1 MGSSLARTLASRS
14 RRYFMR
20 VVVFIAI
27 LVTVAV
33 IAAGIPKTDAVDTAP
48 AKKIVAA
55 TVNITDKAANVVI
68 EVTGHAAFDRVLDMA
83 SSLGI
88 SVPFS
93 SEETGILTLSASGID
108 GTALREIAAIP
119 GVVSLSSE
127 HKVRALFTPNDPEI
141 ALHQWNLDP
150 IDAYEAWDITR
161 GTHDVVVAVLDTGI
175 DWTHPDLAA
184 NIWNDSSGYHGYN
197 FISNNHQP
205 MDDNVNSYNE
215 VGGWDPNTYTYH
227 GTHVAGVVG
236 AVINNGLGIAGMAQV
251 RLMAVKVM
259 NDSGEGTD
267 ATVASGIKWAVDN
280 GANVVTM
287 SLGVDGPST
296 TLQNQIDYASQHG
309 VVTVAASGNSGS
321 SMVSYPAAY
330 PSVIAVGAIDST
342 LRRATFSNFGSGLD
356 IMAPG
361 VQIYSTRG
369 GGGYQALSGTSTAA
383 PHVAGVAAL
392 MLSVNP
398 ALTPTVIGS
407 VINATATDI
416 SRVGYDT
423 ATGWGVVDAFRAV
436 EQIAGPTVTITDYP
450 SYAPLNST
458 VSISWLVSGGNPG
471 NIQRTYLSWGE
482 SATSMTQTSSDS
494 TGNTWA
500 RFTFDGVQ
508 SPDHNATLY
517 IQAVAYVDGSVYQSE
532 ILQLPVHKAPADGLL
547 TQFLKDVQDFIFN
560 RLGVYNFLLLLAILI
575 AIPAI
580 AIAARPRRRPAQ
592 ARIASPS
599 PQLHH
604 YQALQPTQYLPPP
617 PPPPPR
623 FEAYVD
629 LIGHEVMP
637 SVMKIVEGTKVV
649 WVNRQWAPPP
659 GVAIRSGRLDQAGEH
674 PDGMFQSGLLIA
686 PGDYWSATFHK
697 AGTYEYYLTGVWKTA
712 KVIVEPHKPA
722 GTYAPTSS

>member
-1 MGSSLARTLASRS
+1 MRALVSKS

-20 VVVFIAI
+20 MIVFISI
-27 LVTVAV
+27 LVAIAV
-33 IAAGIPKTDAVDTAP
+33 MAAGIPKTDAVDAAP
-48 AKKIVAA
+48 AKKAA
-55 TVNITDKAANVVI
+55 AAAMNITDGAANVVI
-68 EVTGHAAFDRVLDMA
+68 EVTGQDAFQRVHDLA

-88 SVPFS
+88 AVPYS
-93 SEETGILTLSASGID
+93 SEETGILTLSADGID
-108 GTALREIAAIP
+108 ERVLREVAAIP

-127 HKVRALFTPNDPEI
+127 HKVRTLFTPNDPY
-141 ALHQWNLDP
+141 ASLQQWNLDP
-150 IDAYEAWDITR
+150 INAYAAWDISR

-205 MDDNVNSYNE
+205 MDDNINSYNDA
-215 VGGWDPNTYTYH
+215 GGWASNTYTYH
-227 GTHVAGVVG
+227 GTHVAGVIG
-236 AVINNGLGIAGMAQV
+236 AVINNNIGIAGIAQV

-267 ATVASGIKWAVDN
+267 ATVASGIRWAVDN
-280 GANVVTM
+280 GANIVTM
-287 SLGVDGPST
+287 SLGVDGPSA
-296 TLQNQIDYASQHG
+296 TLENQIAYASQNR
-309 VVTVAASGNSGS
+309 VVTIAASGNSGS
-321 SMVSYPAAY
+321 SVVSYPAAY
-330 PSVIAVGAIDST
+330 PSVIAVGAIDSA

-361 VQIYSTRG
+361 VQIYSTQG

-383 PHVAGVAAL
+383 PHIAGVAAL

-398 ALTPTVIGS
+398 ALTPTEIGS

-423 ATGWGVVDAFRAV
+423 TTGWGIVDAFRAV
-436 EQIAGPTVTITDYP
+436 EQIAGPTVTITDHP
-450 SYAPLNST
+450 SFASLNST

-471 NIQRTYLSWGE
+471 NIQRTYVRWGE

-500 RFTFDGVQ
+500 RFTYDSVQ

-517 IQAVAYVDGSVYQSE
+517 IQAVAYVDGALYESE
-532 ILQLPVHKAPADGLL
+532 ILQLPVHKAPSSGLL
-547 TQFLKDVQDFIFN
+547 VQFLKDVQDFIFN
-560 RLGVYNFLLLLAILI
+560 TLGIYNFFLVLAILI

-580 AIAARPRRRPAQ
+580 AIAARPKRRPLQ
-592 ARIASPS
+592 VRVASPS

-604 YQALQPTQYLPPP
+604 YQALQPIQYLPPP

-623 FEAYVD
+623 FEAYID
-629 LIGHEVMP
+629 LLGHEVMP
-637 SVMKIVEGTKVV
+637 SVMQVVEGTKVV

-659 GVAIRSGRLDQAGEH
+659 GIAIRSGRLDQAGEH

-697 AGTYEYYLTGVWKTA
+697 VGTYEYYLTGIWKTA
-712 KVIVEPHKPA
+712 KVIVEPHRPA
-722 GTYAPTSS
+722 GTHGPNAS

>member
-1 MGSSLARTLASRS
+1 MRTLVSRS

-20 VVVFIAI
+20 IIVFISI
-27 LVTVAV
+27 LVTIAV
-33 IAAGIPKTDAVDTAP
+33 MAAGIPKTDAVDAAP
-48 AKKIVAA
+48 AKKAVTAA
-55 TVNITDKAANVVI
+55 MNITDGAANVVI
-68 EVTGHAAFDRVLDMA
+68 EVTGRDAFQRVHDLA

-88 SVPFS
+88 AVPFS
-93 SEETGILTLSASGID
+93 SEETGILTLSADGID
-108 GTALREIAAIP
+108 ERVLREVAAIP

-127 HKVRALFTPNDPEI
+127 HKVRALFTPNDPE
-141 ALHQWNLDP
+141 ASLHQWNLDP
-150 IDAYEAWDITR
+150 INAYEAWDISR

-184 NIWNDSSGYHGYN
+184 NMWNDSSGYHGYN

-205 MDDNVNSYNE
+205 MDDNINSYDE
-215 VGGWDPNTYTYH
+215 VGGWDSNTYTYH

-236 AVINNGLGIAGMAQV
+236 AVINNNIGVAGMAQV

-267 ATVASGIKWAVDN
+267 ATVASGIRWAVDN
-280 GANVVTM
+280 GADIVTM

-296 TLQNQIDYASQHG
+296 TLQNQIAYASQNG
-309 VVTVAASGNSGS
+309 VVTIAASGNSGAS
-321 SMVSYPAAY
+321 IVSYPAAY
-330 PSVIAVGAIDST
+330 PSVIAVGAIDSA

-361 VQIYSTRG
+361 VQIYSTQG
-369 GGGYQALSGTSTAA
+369 GGGYQSLSGTSTAA

-398 ALTPTVIGS
+398 ALTPTEIGG

-423 ATGWGVVDAFRAV
+423 ATGWGIVDAFRAV
-436 EQIAGPTVTITDYP
+436 EQIAGPTVTITNYP
-450 SYAPLNST
+450 SFAPLNST

-471 NIQRTYLSWGE
+471 NIQRTYIRWGE

-500 RFTFDGVQ
+500 RFTYDGVQ

-517 IQAVAYVDGSVYQSE
+517 IQAVAYVDGALYESE
-532 ILQLPVHKAPADGLL
+532 ILQLPVHKAPSSGLL
-547 TQFLKDVQDFIFN
+547 VQFLKDVQDFIFN
-560 RLGVYNFLLLLAILI
+560 TLGIYNFFLVLAILI

-580 AIAARPRRRPAQ
+580 AIAARPKRRPLQ
-592 ARIASPS
+592 MRVASPS

-623 FEAYVD
+623 FEAYID
-629 LIGHEVMP
+629 LLGHEVMP
-637 SVMKIVEGTKVV
+637 SVMQVVEGTKVV

-659 GVAIRSGRLDQAGEH
+659 GIAIRSGRLDQAGEH

-697 AGTYEYYLTGVWKTA
+697 VGTYEYYLTGIWKTA
-712 KVIVEPHKPA
+712 KVIVEPHRPA
-722 GTYAPTSS
+722 GTHGPNAS

>member
-1 MGSSLARTLASRS
+1 MQTLVSES
-14 RRYFMR
+14 RRYLMR
-20 VVVFIAI
+20 IIVFISI
-27 LVTVAV
+27 LVT
-33 IAAGIPKTDAVDTAP
+33 IAIMVAGIPKTDAADVAP
-48 AKKIVAA
+48 AKKAVTA
-55 TVNITDKAANVVI
+55 TMNITDAGANVVI
-68 EVTGHAAFDRVLDMA
+68 EVAGQDAFQRVNDLA

-88 SVPFS
+88 AVPFS
-93 SEETGILTLSASGID
+93 SIETGILTLSADGINE
-108 GTALREIAAIP
+108 GVLREIAAIP

-127 HKVRALFTPNDPEI
+127 HKVRALFTPDDPYVS
-141 ALHQWNLDP
+141 LYQWNLGA
-150 IDAYEAWDITR
+150 INAYTAWDISR

-205 MDDNVNSYNE
+205 MDDNTNSYND
-215 VGGWDPNTYTYH
+215 VGGWDSNTYTYH
-227 GTHVAGVVG
+227 GTHVAGVIG
-236 AVINNGLGIAGMAQV
+236 AVISNNLGIAGLAQV

-267 ATVASGIKWAVDN
+267 ATVASGIRWAVDN
-280 GANVVTM
+280 HANIVTM

-296 TLQNQIDYASQHG
+296 TLQDQIEYASQNG
-309 VVTVAASGNSGS
+309 VVTIAASGNSGS

-361 VQIYSTRG
+361 VQIYSTQG

-383 PHVAGVAAL
+383 PHVAGVVAL

-398 ALTPTVIGS
+398 ALTPVEIGS
-407 VINATATDI
+407 VINATASDI

-423 ATGWGVVDAFRAV
+423 ATGWGIVDAFRAV
-436 EQIAGPTVTITDYP
+436 EQISGPTVTITANP
-450 SYAPLNST
+450 SFAPLNST
-458 VSISWLVSGGNPG
+458 VSISWLVSGGSPG
-471 NIQRTYLSWGE
+471 NIQRTYVRWGE
-482 SATSMTQTSSDS
+482 SATSMTQISPDF

-500 RFTFDGVQ
+500 RFTYDSVQ

-517 IQAVAYVDGSVYQSE
+517 IQAVAYVDGALYESE
-532 ILQLPVHKAPADGLL
+532 ILQLPVHNAPSNGLL
-547 TQFLKDVQDFIFN
+547 AQFLKDVQDFIFN
-560 RLGVYNFLLLLAILI
+560 RLGIYNFLLVLAILI

-580 AIAARPRRRPAQ
+580 AIAARPRRRPV
-592 ARIASPS
+592 RMSVASPS

-629 LIGHEVMP
+629 LLGHEVMP
-637 SVMKIVEGTKVV
+637 SVMKVVEGTKVV

-659 GVAIRSGRLDQAGEH
+659 GIAIRSGRFDQAGEH

-697 AGTYEYYLTGVWKTA
+697 AGTYEYYLTGIWKTA
-712 KVIVEPHKPA
+712 KVIVEPHRPV
-722 GTYAPTSS
+722 GTYGPTAA

>member
-1 MGSSLARTLASRS
+1 MGPSLMPTLVSKS

-20 VVVFIAI
+20 ITIFISI
-27 LVTVAV
+27 LVTIAV
-33 IAAGIPKTDAVDTAP
+33 IAAGIPKTDAVDAVP
-48 AKKIVAA
+48 AKKAVTAA
-55 TVNITDKAANVVI
+55 MSITDGAANVVI
-68 EVTGHAAFDRVLDMA
+68 EVTGRDAFQRVHDLA

-88 SVPFS
+88 AVPFS
-93 SEETGILTLSASGID
+93 SEETGILTLSADGID
-108 GTALREIAAIP
+108 ESVLREVAAIP

-127 HKVRALFTPNDPEI
+127 HKVRALFTPNDPEVS
-141 ALHQWNLDP
+141 LRQWNLDP
-150 IDAYEAWDITR
+150 INAYEAWDISR

-184 NIWNDSSGYHGYN
+184 NMWNDSSGYHGYN
-197 FISNNHQP
+197 FISNNHVP
-205 MDDNVNSYNE
+205 MDDNINSYNA
-215 VGGWDPNTYTYH
+215 VGEWDSNTYTYH

-236 AVINNGLGIAGMAQV
+236 AVINNNIGVAGIAQV

-267 ATVASGIKWAVDN
+267 ATVASGIRWAVDN
-280 GANVVTM
+280 GANIVTM

-296 TLQNQIDYASQHG
+296 TLQNQIAYASQNG
-309 VVTVAASGNSGS
+309 VVTVAASGNGGA

-330 PSVIAVGAIDST
+330 PSVIAVGSIDSA
-342 LRRATFSNFGSGLD
+342 LRRATFSNFGTGLD

-361 VQIYSTRG
+361 VQIYSTQG
-369 GGGYQALSGTSTAA
+369 GGGYQYLSGTSTAA
-383 PHVAGVAAL
+383 PHIAGVVAL

-398 ALTPTVIGS
+398 ALTPTEVGS

-423 ATGWGVVDAFRAV
+423 ATGWGIVDAFRAV

-450 SYAPLNST
+450 SFAPLNST
-458 VSISWLVSGGNPG
+458 VSISWLVSGGTPG
-471 NIQRTYLSWGE
+471 NIQRTYIRWGE

-500 RFTFDGVQ
+500 RFTYDSVQ

-517 IQAVAYVDGSVYQSE
+517 IQAVAYVDGALYESD
-532 ILQLPVHKAPADGLL
+532 ILQLPVHSAPSDGLL
-547 TQFLKDVQDFIFN
+547 AQFMKDVQDFIFN
-560 RLGVYNFLLLLAILI
+560 RLGVYNFLLVLAIFI

-580 AIAARPRRRPAQ
+580 AIAARPRRRPLQ
-592 ARIASPS
+592 MRVASPS

-623 FEAYVD
+623 FEAYID
-629 LIGHEVMP
+629 LLGHEVMP
-637 SVMKIVEGTKVV
+637 SVMNVVEGTKVV

-697 AGTYEYYLTGVWKTA
+697 AGTYEYYLTGIWKTA
-712 KVIVEPHKPA
+712 KVIVEPHRPA
-722 GTYAPTSS
+722 GTYAPTAS

>member
-1 MGSSLARTLASRS
+1 MRQSFAQTLVSRS

-20 VVVFIAI
+20 ITVFISI
-27 LVTVAV
+27 LVTIAV
-33 IAAGIPKTDAVDTAP
+33 MAAGVPKTDAVDATP
-48 AKKIVAA
+48 AKKAVSAA
-55 TVNITDKAANVVI
+55 MNITDGAANVVI
-68 EVTGHAAFDRVLDMA
+68 EVTGRDAFQRVHDLA

-88 SVPFS
+88 AVPFS
-93 SEETGILTLSASGID
+93 SEETGILTLSADGID
-108 GTALREIAAIP
+108 ERVLREVAAIP

-127 HKVRALFTPNDPEI
+127 HKVRALFTPNDPETS
-141 ALHQWNLDP
+141 LHQWNLDP
-150 IDAYEAWDITR
+150 INAYEAWDISK

-197 FISNNHQP
+197 FISNNHLP
-205 MDDNVNSYNE
+205 MDDNINSYDE
-215 VGGWDPNTYTYH
+215 VGGWDTNTYVYH

-236 AVINNGLGIAGMAQV
+236 AVINNNIGIAGIAQV

-267 ATVASGIKWAVDN
+267 ATVASGIRWAVDN
-280 GANVVTM
+280 GANIVTM
-287 SLGVDGPST
+287 SLGVDGPSA
-296 TLQNQIDYASQHG
+296 TLQNQIAYACQHG
-309 VVTVAASGNSGS
+309 VVTIAASGNSGS

-330 PSVIAVGAIDST
+330 PSVIAVGAVDSS

-369 GGGYQALSGTSTAA
+369 GGGYQSLSGTSTAA
-383 PHVAGVAAL
+383 PHVAGVVAL

-398 ALTPTVIGS
+398 ALTPTEVGS
-407 VINATATDI
+407 VMNATATDI
-416 SRVGYDT
+416 SRAGYDT

-436 EQIAGPTVTITDYP
+436 EQIASPTVTITDYP
-450 SYAPLNST
+450 SFAPLNTT
-458 VSISWLVSGGNPG
+458 VSISWLVSGGSPG
-471 NIQRTYLSWGE
+471 NIQRTYIMWGE
-482 SATSMTQTSSDS
+482 SATSMTQTSPDS

-500 RFTFDGVQ
+500 RFTYDGVR

-517 IQAVAYVDGSVYQSE
+517 IQAVAYVDGSLYQSD
-532 ILQLPVHKAPADGLL
+532 ILQLPVHNAPSDGLL
-547 TQFLKDVQDFIFN
+547 AQFLKDVQDFIFN
-560 RLGVYNFLLLLAILI
+560 RLGIYNFLLVLAILI

-580 AIAARPRRRPAQ
+580 AIAARPKRRPV
-592 ARIASPS
+592 RTSIASPS
-599 PQLHH
+599 SQLHDF
-604 YQALQPTQYLPPP
+604 QALQPVRYLPPP

-629 LIGHEVMP
+629 VLGHEVMP
-637 SVMKIVEGTKVV
+637 SVMSVVEGTKVV

-659 GVAIRSGRLDQAGEH
+659 GIAIRSGRLDQTGEH
-674 PDGMFQSGLLIA
+674 PDGLFESGLLIA

-697 AGTYEYYLTGVWKTA
+697 VGTYEYYLTGIWKSA
-712 KVIVEPHKPA
+712 KVIVEPHRPA
-722 GTYAPTSS
+722 GTQGSTAS